1 MAARHSVFLLMDRP
15 PARVARAACAALG
28 LALAGLGSAAAE
40 EESPQPIRP
49 EVERRPINLA
59 AIDTE
64 DFELGVF
71 FGVLSIEDFG
81 SNPVYGARLAYHV
94 SERLFVEAALG
105 RSKGDKTSYER
116 LSGSAELLSD
126 SDREL
131 TYYNLS
137 LGFNLLPGEAFPLKG
152 WAFNS
157 QLYLIA
163 GAGSTRFAGDDAFTV
178 NFGAGY
184 RFLATDWLALHLD
197 VRDHM
202 FDVDLLGENKLTHNL
217 ELTAGLTVF
226 F

>member
-1 MAARHSVFLLMDRP
+1 MAARRSLLLLSPRLRRLHLP
-15 PARVARAACAALG
+15 LAALC
-28 LALAGLGSAAAE
+28 LALAGAAPAAADE
-40 EESPQPIRP
+40 ETQPQVIQP
-49 EVERRPINLA
+49 EVERRSVDLA
-59 AIDTE
+59 RIDSE
-64 DFELGVF
+64 NFELGLF
-71 FGVLSIEDFG
+71 FGMLAIEDFG
-81 SNPVYGARLAYHV
+81 TNPVYGARLAYHV
-94 SERLFVEAALG
+94 GERLFVEAALG

-116 LSGSAELLSD
+116 LSGAAELLSD
-126 SDREL
+126 DDREL

-137 LGFNLLPGEAFPLKG
+137 LGFNLLPSESFPAKD

-157 QLYLIA
+157 ALYIIA
-163 GAGSTRFAGDDAFTV
+163 GVGSTRFAGGDAFTV

-217 ELTAGLTVF
+217 ELTTGFTVF